1 MISMSSHSTTQAPIA
16 CNPSPGP
23 KNIGWSKHVW
33 IAFVVVATLEG
44 GVAIYQSSLLPS
56 KVRPL
61 RHALGELPL
70 TLGSW
75 TGKNTPV
82 ESIVLDAVGAEQ
94 QVDRLYT
101 SIDGR
106 TVSVHVAAFRPTG
119 DWTPHD
125 PPICYRSNGWKLLL
139 MSTRSLP
146 DRPQLRIAL
155 QTCEQ
160 HGERVTVAYWYQMG
174 NQTYEDRNSAR
185 GVRRSQWGRE
195 AWSPLLKSLLQID
208 DIGDDAE
215 SRLVELASRLY
226 DFNCTL

>member
-1 MISMSSHSTTQAPIA
+1 MISVASHSITQAPTA
-16 CNPSPGP
+16 VNPSPQP
-23 KNIGWSKHVW
+23 KNNGWSKHVW
-33 IAFVVVATLEG
+33 MALVVVATLEG
-44 GVAIYQSSLLPS
+44 GVAIYQSSILPS

-61 RHALGELPL
+61 RHALGELPR
-70 TLGSW
+70 TLGNS
-75 TGKNTPV
+75 TGKSIPV

-106 TVSVHVAAFRPTG
+106 SVSVHCAAFRPTA

-125 PPICYRSNGWKLLL
+125 PPVCYRANGWNLLS

-146 DRPQLRIAL
+146 DRPHAQIAL

-195 AWSPLLKSLLQID
+195 EWSPLIKSLLQID
-208 DIGDDAE
+208 DIGGDAE
-215 SRLVELASRLY
+215 SRLVELASQIY